1 MANGVSRTTY
11 MPKSIERMDSR
22 MGDDRSRS
30 GRWSTSGLGPNGI
43 GHRNSR
49 GTGRF
54 PRHFHARFYYPPSLA
69 AYRKR
74 HRVWFS
80 FFPSRYN
87 STSVFT
93 RVSLN
98 KREKKKELLIS
109 LLSNKERKKILKIL
123 RCQENSVEE
132 KKLASQSSYYYLL

>member
-43 GHRNSR
+43 GHRDSR

-54 PRHFHARFYYPPSLA
+54 PRHFHARFHYPPSLA

-74 HRVWFS
+74 
-80 FFPSRYN
+80 SRYN

-98 KREKKKELLIS
+98 KREKKKELLIT
-109 LLSNKERKKILKIL
+109 LVTFEQREKEDFKD
-123 RCQENSVEE
+123 S
-132 KKLASQSSYYYLL
+132 